1 MGAKPRR
8 TECYRENLRQLT
20 KAESGRNSLFQGK
33 LHQFLFENWI
43 ISSENIPTNRM
54 IPIEQVI
61 TRFYIIY
68 MHIKYLVKKGH
79 KFERKHEKVY
89 EGVWEEERKIK
100 MI

>member
-68 MHIKYLVKKGH
+68 MHIKYLVKKDINLKGNM
-79 KFERKHEKVY
+79 KKCMRGFGRRK
-89 EGVWEEERKIK
+89 GR
-100 MI
+100 